1 MLEKAGEFMLLF
13 EDIRIRSGWVQNV
26 PEAVGP
32 GQAEASFLFLLQ
44 QAERQTQP

>member
-1 MLEKAGEFMLLF
+1 MLEKAGEFMLLSG
-13 EDIRIRSGWVQNV
+13 DIKISSQWVQNA

-32 GQAEASFLFLLQ
+32 GQAESCFLFLLQ